1 MDSGIWP
8 NQDIYPHCSV
18 RMLEH
23 FRNMRQHNFNAK
35 QLSIIDL
42 IYPRRYTTYIY
53 IYISLTPSSTS
64 ECNLCWPG
72 PGSGPKSAIRGARG
86 TFIVHG
92 FNDIFFPKTRLEG
105 SHKPIWCIAWP
116 LFWLAL
122 AGAALVPA

>member
-1 MDSGIWP
+1 MAKSRY
-8 NQDIYPHCSV
+8 IYPHCLV

-42 IYPRRYTTYIY
+42 IYPRRYTTYT
-53 IYISLTPSSTS
+53 YISSPFLSPR

-92 FNDIFFPKTRLEG
+92 FNDIFFFSRPG
-105 SHKPIWCIAWP
+105 
-116 LFWLAL
+116 
-122 AGAALVPA
+122 